1 MVPLLVLMMLT
12 GAGRW
17 LPETQALPTG
27 QSGPLGSQG
36 QPDGQDAMAAKAVA
50 SASNVFGMDLYEAV
64 RGGGGEA
71 SNVVV
76 SPLSASAALALAL
89 QGARNRTAQQ
99 LARALHVA
107 DDARDAAR
115 GFRALLARTKE
126 SEQVRLRMAN
136 KVFAAR
142 TFGVKDDFRRTA
154 QEDFRADAE
163 AVDFLQD
170 TEGARQAV
178 NAWVGNAT
186 GGLIPELYAKGNLEP
201 STLMLLVN
209 AIFFKGNWAT
219 PFKEE
224 NTKER
229 PFHVTPSQQVL
240 VPTMRDIVNADTA
253 DLPQLNAS
261 VLQLFY
267 NDNETKLLI
276 FLPDEVD
283 GFQQLENNLRL
294 INLDEIKFDS
304 LAMEVQLPKFKI
316 ATNLQLKPALMKLG
330 VDDFFDRQKANL
342 TGISDEKGLFASKV
356 LHRAVIEVTEKGTE
370 AAAATSVELTNKF
383 VPDFRVNRPFIFMLV
398 DVYQTVLFMG
408 RVTNPLE

>member
-1 MVPLLVLMMLT
+1 MVPLLVLVVLT
-12 GAGRW
+12 GRW

-27 QSGPLGSQG
+27 QTGPLGRQG

-64 RGGGGEA
+64 RGGVGVGGA

-107 DDARDAAR
+107 DDAPDAAR

-142 TFGVKDDFRRTA
+142 TFSVRDDFRRTA

-170 TEGARQAV
+170 NEGARLAV

-186 GGLIPELYAKGNLEP
+186 GGLIPELYAKGTLEP

-240 VPTMRDIVNADTA
+240 VPTMRDI
-253 DLPQLNAS
+253 
-261 VLQLFY
+261 
-267 NDNETKLLI
+267 DNETKLLI

-283 GFQQLENNLRL
+283 GFQQLENNIRL

-316 ATNLQLKPALMKLG
+316 TTNLQLKPALMKLG

-398 DVYQTVLFMG
+398 DAYQTVLFMG